1 MSYFCIDADNMVK
14 PFHIFILV
22 VSLLCFFQQTAS
34 ADNRHAP
41 GLNLVNDKLY
51 LDGVKLKDSQRSILF
66 SNIDGV
72 DYNYKWQKADN
83 LTSIGDNICMIG
95 GISFA
100 GAFFCGLYSVIG
112 SGMEWSL
119 FLFLPD
125 TREDMGKDVQSA
137 LIIGRG
143 LLITAGCFICIGLPI
158 KGIGTKKKL
167 DLCDLY
173 NNAASRYSP
182 EVIIGPTN
190 NGVGIRL
197 LF

>member
-1 MSYFCIDADNMVK
+1 MVK

-22 VSLLCFFQQTAS
+22 SGLLCLFQLTAS
-34 ADNRHAP
+34 ADNRRAP

-100 GAFFCGLYSVIG
+100 GAFFCGLYSVFAR
-112 SGMEWSL
+112 GMELSL
-119 FLFLPD
+119 ILFIPD
-125 TREDMGKDVQSA
+125 IKEDLDKDVYSA
-137 LIIGRG
+137 LSIGRG
-143 LLITAGCFICIGLPI
+143 LLITAGCFICVGLPI

-173 NNAASRYSP
+173 NNATNRYSP

-190 NGVGIRL
+190 KGIGIRL